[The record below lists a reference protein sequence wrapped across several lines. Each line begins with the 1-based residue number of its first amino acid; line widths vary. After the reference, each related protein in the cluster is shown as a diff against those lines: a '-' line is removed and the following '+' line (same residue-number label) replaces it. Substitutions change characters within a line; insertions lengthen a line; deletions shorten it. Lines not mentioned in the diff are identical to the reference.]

1 MNSSASS
8 ARASGWS
15 QPGTSKPMRHSS
27 GSAAPQVGQAVM
39 ASPRHRH
46 EPAAQR
52 ELVVYHIDNEV
63 AYLTDTV
70 EDLEEFVVLQ
80 TLGAV

>member
-1 MNSSASS
+1 
-8 ARASGWS
+8 
-15 QPGTSKPMRHSS
+15 
-27 GSAAPQVGQAVM
+27 M